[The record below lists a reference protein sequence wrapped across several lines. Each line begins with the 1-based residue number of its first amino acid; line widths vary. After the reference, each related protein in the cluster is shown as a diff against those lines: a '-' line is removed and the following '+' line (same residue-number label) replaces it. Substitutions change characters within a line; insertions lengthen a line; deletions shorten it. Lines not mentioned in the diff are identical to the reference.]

1 MAKFHGIVGYAEL
14 VETAKGVW
22 TEQITQKNASGDIL
36 RNTTRVQA
44 TSAINDNVIINNM
57 ISIVS
62 NPYATE
68 HMFSIRYV
76 EWMGVK
82 WKVTNIEVQ
91 SPRILLTLGGVY
103 NEQS

>member
-14 VETAKGVW
+14 VETDKGVW

-62 NPYATE
+62 NPYAKE